1 MQKKIKICIKNHE
14 FIVKLRNTET
24 AKKIRNSLPLT
35 SQVHTWGEEI
45 YFFVPVSCAL
55 ENDSKNIVNL
65 GEIAFWTNG
74 KAIAIGF
81 GRTPISMGD
90 EIRLADKCNI
100 FGDTDYNLKKLNDV
114 KPGEMVLIKKC

>member
-14 FIVKLRNTET
+14 FIVKLRNTVT
-24 AKKIRNSLPLT
+24 AKNLQFFAT
-35 SQVHTWGEEI
+35 
-45 YFFVPVSCAL
+45 YFTCSYLGRGSIFFGVPVSCAL
-55 ENDSKNIVNL
+55 ENDSTNIVNL

-81 GRTPISMGD
+81 GRTPISIGD